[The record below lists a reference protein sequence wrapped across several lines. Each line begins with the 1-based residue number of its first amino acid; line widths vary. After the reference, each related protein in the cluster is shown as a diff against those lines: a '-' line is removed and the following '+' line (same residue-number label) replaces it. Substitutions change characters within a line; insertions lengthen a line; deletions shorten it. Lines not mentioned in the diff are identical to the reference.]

1 MIQANVAAHLGR
13 EQEVTALGRTWK
25 LARWDRGV
33 WWRVL
38 EWARGQV
45 PDPLDA
51 ATAVIERMAGRQSRL
66 QVEAKGKPPAESV
79 PLLEEATIL
88 ERRAEQLLRIAL
100 DKRMVYL
107 SVNAPEIQALMDSLE
122 GSTRVLWELLK
133 PAHGEVTDDD
143 AYGILQHLTASGT
156 AADPEP
162 LRRVLDTA
170 LGRQPAPTAGN
181 A

>member
-1 MIQANVAAHLGR
+1 MIQANVASHLGR
-13 EQEVTALGRTWK
+13 EQEVEALGRTWK

-33 WWRVL
+33 WWRIL
-38 EWARGQV
+38 EWARGKV
-45 PDPLDA
+45 PDPLEA
-51 ATAVIERMAGRQSRL
+51 ATPILERMAARQSKLTVDARS
-66 QVEAKGKPPAESV
+66 KPPAESV
-79 PLLEEATIL
+79 PLLEEATIM
-88 ERRAEQLLRIAL
+88 ERRAEQLLRMSL

-133 PAHGEVTDDD
+133 VAQPDVTDDD
-143 AYGILQHLTASGT
+143 AYGILQTLTGSAT

-162 LRRVLDTA
+162 LRRILDTA
-170 LGRQPAPTAGN
+170 LGRQPAPAAGN